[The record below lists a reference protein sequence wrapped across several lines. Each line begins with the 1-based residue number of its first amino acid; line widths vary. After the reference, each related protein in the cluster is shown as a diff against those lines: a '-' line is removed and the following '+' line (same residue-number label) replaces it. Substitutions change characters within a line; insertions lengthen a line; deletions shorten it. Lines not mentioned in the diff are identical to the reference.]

1 MHYNW
6 ELEVEKANKMFTVA
20 KEGAGEDRGD
30 IGAEISATGS
40 IDDVCIRIRMNID
53 PFYLRVDNPEENRAN
68 ADLGE
73 EDKRLPKSDF
83 GDYCP
88 VTFVN
93 SGFMQKGNP
102 EMEVTIFGKTYT
114 FAGEKEMEEFKFNPT
129 KFMIVKNGQTQLP
142 LTPPPPKVMVL
153 GVKGAGITTQ
163 IKNICDKYKLESLNL
178 KEAVLKKLAE
188 MKQERRRRR
197 LLNRG
202 FRPPLPA
209 DEETGEVPPDPEIN
223 DDPEDFD
230 KEANEREALRSVFDR
245 NKGLVIDGTWNG
257 FPEETILALDGAAY
271 ANLLTESRI
280 CPEMIIILKCK
291 EAAAFDRLIDRESIK
306 KEFDRL
312 MKERA
317 EAAKKK
323 REDDR
328 AAKLAELNE
337 SIVVDEEKTQ
347 ADKDAEITE
356 AMAAWDEARD
366 AEDEA
371 AEEEDPEKPNKDE
384 MEEKYRE

>member
-6 ELEVEKANKMFTVA
+6 EQEVEKANKIFTVA
-20 KEGAGEDRGD
+20 KEGAGEDKGD

-53 PFYLRVDNPEENRAN
+53 PFYLRVDNPDENRAN

-73 EDKRLPKSDF
+73 EDRRLPKSDF

-88 VTFVN
+88 VTYVN

-102 EMEVTIFGKTYT
+102 EMEVTVFGKTYT

-129 KFMIVKNGQTQLP
+129 KFMIVKNGAASLP
-142 LTPPPPKVMVL
+142 LAPPAPKVMVL

-163 IKNICDKYKLESLNL
+163 INNICSKYKLESLNL
-178 KEAVLKKLAE
+178 KEAFLQKLAD

-230 KEANEREALRSVFDR
+230 KEANEREAFRSVFDK

-257 FPEETILALDGAAY
+257 FPEET
-271 ANLLTESRI
+271 
-280 CPEMIIILKCK
+280 
-291 EAAAFDRLIDRESIK
+291 
-306 KEFDRL
+306 
-312 MKERA
+312 
-317 EAAKKK
+317 
-323 REDDR
+323 
-328 AAKLAELNE
+328 
-337 SIVVDEEKTQ
+337 V
-347 ADKDAEITE
+347 
-356 AMAAWDEARD
+356 
-366 AEDEA
+366 
-371 AEEEDPEKPNKDE
+371 
-384 MEEKYRE
+384 